1 MKLSPAISVII
12 ILGLSSLP
20 LSSVHA
26 QWFERM
32 RAMSPRMWS
41 VRPTGFGLP
50 QTLKNVKPVCK
61 PEPKAVGESSGQ
73 SAERR
78 RRFINCLLHNHE
90 KELNK
95 MHVMV
100 EKLESRSTKL
110 ESLGKNV
117 APIEA
122 KISAMTKALTEAKA
136 EMSKIQSEIKAMD
149 LTQEAPELKV
159 ELKEHMAEILNVMK
173 NVHQVNGDAVA
184 EIRKSTI
191 EQIQG
196 RSDGRFKK
204 PVTE

>member
-1 MKLSPAISVII
+1 
-12 ILGLSSLP
+12 
-20 LSSVHA
+20 
-26 QWFERM
+26 
-32 RAMSPRMWS
+32 MSPKMWS

-61 PEPKAVGESSGQ
+61 PEPKAANEAAGQ

-78 RRFINCLLHNHE
+78 KRFINCLLHIHE
-90 KELNK
+90 QELNK
-95 MHVMV
+95 MHVLV
-100 EKLESRSTKL
+100 EKLEARSAKL

-122 KISAMTKALTEAKA
+122 KISAMTKALAEAKT
-136 EMSKIQSEIKAMD
+136 EMSQVQSEIKAMD
-149 LTQEAPELKV
+149 LTQEAPELRS
-159 ELKEHMAEILNVMK
+159 ELKSHMSEMLSIMK
-173 NVHQVNGDAVA
+173 KVHQVNGDAVS

-204 PVTE
+204 PVME